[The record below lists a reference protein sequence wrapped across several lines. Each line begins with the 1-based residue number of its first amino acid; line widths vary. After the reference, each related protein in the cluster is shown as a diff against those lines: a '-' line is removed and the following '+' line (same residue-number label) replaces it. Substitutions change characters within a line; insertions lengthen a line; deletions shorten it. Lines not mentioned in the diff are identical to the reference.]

1 MTNDSLCI
9 RDLGRMAYAPAL
21 EVQRQVHQQVRDD
34 LAPPTL
40 LLVEHDPVITVTR
53 RPGAANHLITTPPAL
68 AAMGIEVQPT
78 DRRGD
83 IT

>member
-34 LAPPTL
+34 LEIGRASWRER
-40 LLVEHDPVITVTR
+40 V
-53 RPGAANHLITTPPAL
+53 
-68 AAMGIEVQPT
+68 
-78 DRRGD
+78 
-83 IT
+83 